1 MNKIVKGIVILAVV
15 AVALGSAG
23 AVFAQTSPNSGA
35 PSADA
40 RGGRDGFGRGGGL
53 MDRDMRLNLD
63 GVLHDAL
70 LAAYA
75 EALGLPVDEIE
86 ARLEDGETMADIA
99 ISTGLTVDEFK
110 ALMDAVLQQVVDQAV
125 EDGLLTEEQAEW
137 FLARGARMFGGARMY
152 GREGMPVGRG
162 AGRGQSGTGTCLE
175 E

>member
-1 MNKIVKGIVILAVV
+1 
-15 AVALGSAG
+15 
-23 AVFAQTSPNSGA
+23 
-35 PSADA
+35 
-40 RGGRDGFGRGGGL
+40 
-53 MDRDMRLNLD
+53 MDQDMRLSLD

-70 LAAYA
+70 VAAYA

-99 ISTGLTVDEFK
+99 ISTGLTVEEFK
-110 ALMDAVLQQVVDQAV
+110 TLMDEILQQVVDQAV

-152 GREGMPVGRG
+152 GGEGMPAGRG